1 LGHATNRGIFSS
13 MSLEKLDDAS
23 ALLRAHLAEE
33 AHSGFPNLSRI
44 PSSGMIRF
52 LDYASTITA
61 AERDELVSS
70 FARLGAMRFFMTLA
84 AVRDEM
90 STLAMADPPLLRYR
104 AALQSAAFSMGL
116 RYEGLRMRKAM
127 LTDRMSVEM
136 MARTRATLDFI
147 PRDDPPAQLVPD
159 PDPAHLKPAKA
170 PLLRK
175 LIDKIFK
182 DLFTGEKRKL
192 AGGDTGHEG
201 VFQGTNFTLWISF
214 AGMGLQLRYGVSI
227 PDETKRVSVLRFAY
241 EDLWAPGPGW
251 DYLTEENAE
260 ASMHLLRD
268 LVEQVI
274 RLRNSVIALMS

>member
-1 LGHATNRGIFSS
+1 
-13 MSLEKLDDAS
+13 MLDDVS
-23 ALLRAHLAEE
+23 ALLEAHLAEE

-84 AVRDEM
+84 AVRDDR
-90 STLAMADPPLLRYR
+90 STRAIADPPLLRYR
-104 AALQSAAFSMGL
+104 AARQSVAFSMGL
-116 RYEGLRMRKAM
+116 RYEGLRMVKTM
-127 LTDRMSVEM
+127 LADRMSVEM
-136 MARTRATLDFI
+136 MAQTRATLDFI

-175 LIDKIFK
+175 LIDKTFK

-192 AGGDTGHEG
+192 AGGDTGHQG
-201 VFQGTNFTLWISF
+201 VLEGTNFTLWIGF

-260 ASMHLLRD
+260 ASIQLLHK
-268 LVEQVI
+268 LVTQVI
-274 RLRNSVIALMS
+274 RLRNGVIALTI